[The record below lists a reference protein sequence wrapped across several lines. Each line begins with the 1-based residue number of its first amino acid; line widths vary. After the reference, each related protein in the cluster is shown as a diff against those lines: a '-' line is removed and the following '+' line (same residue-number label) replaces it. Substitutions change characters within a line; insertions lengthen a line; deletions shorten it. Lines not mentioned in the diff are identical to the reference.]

1 MSTYISF
8 DNPDGSSTLVEVTAE
23 QAAIDPG
30 APVRAGLVDRAGDA
44 IRAAS
49 ISLQDA
55 LAAAI
60 RNNAQAL
67 HRGVQEL
74 SPPPTEVEITFA
86 LKATGELGNI
96 AVGKAGAEANY
107 TLKLIWKSPPVKPSG
122 V

>member
-1 MSTYISF
+1 MPAYIAF

-23 QAAIDPG
+23 EAAIGPG

-44 IRAAS
+44 VRAAS

-55 LAAAI
+55 LTAAI

-67 HRGVQEL
+67 HRGVQEI
-74 SPPPTEVEITFA
+74 SPPPTEVEISFA
-86 LKATGELGNI
+86 LKATGELGNV

-107 TLKLIWKSPPVKPSG
+107 TLKLVWKQPLVKPPG